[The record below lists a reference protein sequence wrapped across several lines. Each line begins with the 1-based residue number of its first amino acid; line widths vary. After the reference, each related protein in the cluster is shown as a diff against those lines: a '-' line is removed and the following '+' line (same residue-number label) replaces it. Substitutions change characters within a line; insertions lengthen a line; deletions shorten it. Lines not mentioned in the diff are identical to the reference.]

1 MSISEHGA
9 VALLYGLTGRAIGQ
23 VIIDEWFG
31 VDLGEE
37 LTVVPREGGLLG
49 SDQPA
54 VVQFDE
60 LTSTDGPVVTRGRTA
75 RPWLRAKKGRS
86 RQ

>member
-1 MSISEHGA
+1 MRNPEHGA
-9 VALLYGLTGRAIGQ
+9 VAFLYALDGRAIGQ

-37 LTVVPREGGLLG
+37 VIVEPREGGLFGLEQFDKRIVAG
-49 SDQPA
+49 SA
-54 VVQFDE
+54 VVPRSRA
-60 LTSTDGPVVTRGRTA
+60 TK
-75 RPWLRAKKGRS
+75 PWLRAKKGRS

>member
-9 VALLYGLTGRAIGQ
+9 VAFLYGLNGRIVGQ

-31 VDLGEE
+31 IDLGEE
-37 LTVVPREGGLLG
+37 VTVAPREGGLFGLEQFDKPIVAG
-49 SDQPA
+49 SA
-54 VVQFDE
+54 VVPRSRA
-60 LTSTDGPVVTRGRTA
+60 TK
-75 RPWLRAKKGRS
+75 PWLRARKGRA

>member
-1 MSISEHGA
+1 MRNSEHSA
-9 VALLYGLTGRAIGQ
+9 VAFLYGLEGRAIGQ

-37 LTVVPREGGLLG
+37 VTDGPRPVGLFG
-49 SDQPA
+49 QGQPE
-54 VVQFDE
+54 VVQFDK
-60 LTSTDGPVVTRGRTA
+60 LTVANSAVAPRIRSA

-86 RQ
+86 TR

>member
-1 MSISEHGA
+1 MNNPDHGA
-9 VALLYGLTGRAIGQ
+9 VAFLYCLEGCAIGQ

-37 LTVVPREGGLLG
+37 VTVEPREGGLFGLEQFDKPIVAG
-49 SDQPA
+49 SA
-54 VVQFDE
+54 VVPRSRA
-60 LTSTDGPVVTRGRTA
+60 TK
-75 RPWLRAKKGRS
+75 PWLRAKKGRS

>member
-1 MSISEHGA
+1 MRNPEHGA
-9 VALLYGLTGRAIGQ
+9 VAFLYGLEGRAIGQ

-37 LTVVPREGGLLG
+37 VTVVPREGGLFGLEQFNKPIVAG
-49 SDQPA
+49 SA
-54 VVQFDE
+54 V
-60 LTSTDGPVVTRGRTA
+60 LPRSRATK
-75 RPWLRAKKGRS
+75 PWLRAKRGRS

>member
-1 MSISEHGA
+1 MRNSEHGA
-9 VALLYGLTGRAIGQ
+9 VAFLYDLEGRDIGQ

-37 LTVVPREGGLLG
+37 VTDEPRPVGLFGLEHLEKPIVTGSAVVPR
-49 SDQPA
+49 S
-54 VVQFDE
+54 
-60 LTSTDGPVVTRGRTA
+60 RTA
-75 RPWLRAKKGRS
+75 KPWLKAKKGRV

>member
-1 MSISEHGA
+1 MNISERGA
-9 VALLYGLTGRAIGQ
+9 VAFLYGLGGRAIGQ

-37 LTVVPREGGLLG
+37 VTVAPREGGLFGLE
-49 SDQPA
+49 
-54 VVQFDE
+54 QFDKPIVAGSRA
-60 LTSTDGPVVTRGRTA
+60 TK
-75 RPWLRAKKGRS
+75 PWLRAKKGRS

>member
-1 MSISEHGA
+1 MRNSEHGA
-9 VALLYGLTGRAIGQ
+9 VAFLYILEGRAIGR

-37 LTVVPREGGLLG
+37 VTVSPREGGLFGLQQFDKSVVAG
-49 SDQPA
+49 SA
-54 VVQFDE
+54 VVPRSRATQ
-60 LTSTDGPVVTRGRTA
+60 
-75 RPWLRAKKGRS
+75 PWLRAKKGRA

>member
-9 VALLYGLTGRAIGQ
+9 VAFLYGLNGRIVGQ

-37 LTVVPREGGLLG
+37 VTVAPREGGLFGLEQIDKPIVAG
-49 SDQPA
+49 SGVLP
-54 VVQFDE
+54 
-60 LTSTDGPVVTRGRTA
+60 RGRATK
-75 RPWLRAKKGRS
+75 PWLRAKKGRS

>member
-1 MSISEHGA
+1 MKISEHGA
-9 VALLYGLTGRAIGQ
+9 VAFLYGLNGRIVGQ

-37 LTVVPREGGLLG
+37 VTVAPREGGLFGLQQFDKPIVAG
-49 SDQPA
+49 CA
-54 VVQFDE
+54 VVPRSR
-60 LTSTDGPVVTRGRTA
+60 STK
-75 RPWLRAKKGRS
+75 PWLRAKKGRS

>member
-1 MSISEHGA
+1 MNIREHGA
-9 VALLYGLTGRAIGQ
+9 VAFLYGLEGRAIEQ

-37 LTVVPREGGLLG
+37 MNDGPRPVGLFGLEQFDKPIVAGSAVVPR
-49 SDQPA
+49 SRA
-54 VVQFDE
+54 
-60 LTSTDGPVVTRGRTA
+60 TK
-75 RPWLRAKKGRS
+75 PWLRAKKGRS

>member
-9 VALLYGLTGRAIGQ
+9 VAFLYGLEGRAIGQ

-37 LTVVPREGGLLG
+37 VTVAPREGGLFG
-49 SDQPA
+49 VQQFDKPTVVDSA
-54 VVQFDE
+54 VVPRSRA
-60 LTSTDGPVVTRGRTA
+60 TK
-75 RPWLRAKKGRS
+75 PWLRAKKGRA

>member
-1 MSISEHGA
+1 MTISEHGA
-9 VALLYGLTGRAIGQ
+9 VAFLYGLEGRAIGQ

-37 LTVVPREGGLLG
+37 LVDEPRRVGLFGLDQFDKPIVAGSAVVPRRR
-49 SDQPA
+49 A
-54 VVQFDE
+54 
-60 LTSTDGPVVTRGRTA
+60 TK
-75 RPWLRAKKGRS
+75 PWLRAKKGRA

>member
-1 MSISEHGA
+1 MNVSEHGA
-9 VALLYGLTGRAIGQ
+9 IAFLYGLEGRDLGQ

-37 LTVVPREGGLLG
+37 VTLELREGGLFGLQQYDNPIVAG
-49 SDQPA
+49 SS
-54 VVQFDE
+54 VVPRSRA
-60 LTSTDGPVVTRGRTA
+60 TK
-75 RPWLRAKKGRS
+75 PWLRAKKGRA